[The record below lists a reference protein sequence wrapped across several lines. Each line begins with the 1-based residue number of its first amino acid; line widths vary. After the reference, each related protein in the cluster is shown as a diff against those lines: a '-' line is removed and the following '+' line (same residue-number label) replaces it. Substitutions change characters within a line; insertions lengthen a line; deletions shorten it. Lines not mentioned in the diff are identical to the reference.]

1 MDSNNVLVNS
11 RIKIELKYYSHC
23 KVLFFVASL
32 IFLCFAVG
40 SGYDY
45 IRGELPNESVFI
57 VSYFF
62 TCITGFACNHFRR
75 EYNKSLD
82 EYYLFCLES

>member
-1 MDSNNVLVNS
+1 MDANNILVNS

-32 IFLCFAVG
+32 IFLCFAMG

-45 IRGELPNESVFI
+45 IRGRLNESAFI
-57 VSYFF
+57 VSYFC
-62 TCITGFACNHFRR
+62 TCITGFACNYFRR
-75 EYNKSLD
+75 KYNESLD